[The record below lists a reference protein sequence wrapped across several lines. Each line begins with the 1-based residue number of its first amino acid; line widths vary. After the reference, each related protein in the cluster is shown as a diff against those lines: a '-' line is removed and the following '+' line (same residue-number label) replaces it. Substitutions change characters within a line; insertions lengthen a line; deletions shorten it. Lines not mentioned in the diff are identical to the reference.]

1 MSRRSNV
8 RPATVLGFGLG
19 GVLVGHALTYLVLV
33 PDAHARAAELSAT
46 GHAYLG
52 GANAFGLVA
61 VIAALSILF
70 FRGLAGA
77 DGGASRVYERLAAFQ
92 LTAFAAMEIL
102 ERLGSGVGARHLVP
116 TLAVGLPVQILV
128 AAFVALLVRLVA
140 RAAAAVADRGST
152 RSARVVLRGD
162 HADRR
167 ARDRAGAR
175 PRRRSAARPRSSDP
189 VRSLTSSPPWSGTRT
204 TEGVHRCDEP

>member
-1 MSRRSNV
+1 MSRVSNV
-8 RPATVLGFGLG
+8 RPATVLGFALG

-33 PDAHARAAELSAT
+33 PDAHARTAELSAT

-52 GANAFGLVA
+52 GANASGLVA

-77 DGGASRVYERLAAFQ
+77 EPGASRVYERLAAFQ

-102 ERLGSGVGARHLVP
+102 ERLGSGAGARHLVP

-128 AAFVALLVRLVA
+128 AAFVALIVRFVA
-140 RAAAAVADRGST
+140 RAAAAVAERTARGAPAWSFGAIT
-152 RSARVVLRGD
+152 LIAGPPTAPVLAPAAGPPTG
-162 HADRR
+162 R
-167 ARDRAGAR
+167 A
-175 PRRRSAARPRSSDP
+175 
-189 VRSLTSSPPWSGTRT
+189 PPILFGR
-204 TEGVHRCDEP
+204 